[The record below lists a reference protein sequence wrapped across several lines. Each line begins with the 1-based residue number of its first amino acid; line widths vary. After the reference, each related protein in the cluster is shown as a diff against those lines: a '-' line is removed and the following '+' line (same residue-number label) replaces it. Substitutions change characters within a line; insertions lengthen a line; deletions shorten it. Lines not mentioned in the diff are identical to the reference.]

1 LVSWP
6 DLRKFPCMRH
16 TLRRRGAFAGLAFAL
31 ATPVA
36 RVRAGPQRAG
46 EVKTTHGDC
55 FARSGTAQRTLVP
68 NADVFVGDAVGTG
81 AASSLALLLGEATT
95 VRLGPDAQLRID
107 RFLMNAGGV
116 LTLDKGAVLYDHD
129 AKDGP
134 DNMAVRSPFGLIA
147 VRGTRFFAGPSNG
160 VFGVFV
166 ERGEVMVLGVSTAVT
181 VTAGMGTNIATPGA
195 EPTLP
200 TVWGQARIKAAMG
213 QFGE

>member
-1 LVSWP
+1 
-6 DLRKFPCMRH
+6 MRH
-16 TLRRRGAFAGLAFAL
+16 TLQRRVVLGGLAFVL
-31 ATPVA
+31 ATPVV

-46 EVKTTHGDC
+46 EVKMVHGDC
-55 FARSGTAQRTLVP
+55 FARSGAAQHALVP
-68 NADVFVGDAVGTG
+68 NADIFVGDSVGTG
-81 AASSLALLLGEATT
+81 PASSLALLLGEATT
-95 VRLGPDAQLRID
+95 VRLGPEAQLRID
-107 RFLMNAGGV
+107 RFLVNAGGV

-166 ERGEVMVLGVSTAVT
+166 ERGEVLVVGGSTGVT
-181 VTAGMGTNIATPGA
+181 VTAGKGTNIATPGA

-200 TVWGQARIKAAMG
+200 TVWGQPRIAAALG
-213 QFGE
+213 QFGQ